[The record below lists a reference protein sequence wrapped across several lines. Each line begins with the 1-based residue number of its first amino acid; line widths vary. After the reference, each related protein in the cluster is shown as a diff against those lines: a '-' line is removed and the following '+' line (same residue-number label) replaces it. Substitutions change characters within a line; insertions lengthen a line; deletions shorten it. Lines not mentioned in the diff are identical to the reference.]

1 MRLGKFCEQGKR
13 SPSVS
18 PRSHNSLSGASGKE
32 KAPNPG
38 KELAGLESAKVIRAQ
53 RKTRVS
59 LHGSCEIRR
68 DGEHAKKVLNKRW
81 AAAT

>member
-1 MRLGKFCEQGKR
+1 MRLGKICEQGKR

-18 PRSHNSLSGASGKE
+18 PRSHNSLPGASGKE

-38 KELAGLESAKVIRAQ
+38 KELAGLESAKAIRAQ
-53 RKTRVS
+53 WKTRVS
-59 LHGSCEIRR
+59 LHGSCELRR
-68 DGEHAKKVLNKRW
+68 DDEHAKKILNRRW